1 MHEKVT
7 PIMFFIITAE
17 FQARSLANF
26 NSQYADRHESEIHAY
41 REKQIDVSF

>member
-1 MHEKVT
+1 MHEKLT
-7 PIMFFIITAE
+7 SSMFFIITAE

-26 NSQYADRHESEIHAY
+26 NSHYVDRHESEIHAY